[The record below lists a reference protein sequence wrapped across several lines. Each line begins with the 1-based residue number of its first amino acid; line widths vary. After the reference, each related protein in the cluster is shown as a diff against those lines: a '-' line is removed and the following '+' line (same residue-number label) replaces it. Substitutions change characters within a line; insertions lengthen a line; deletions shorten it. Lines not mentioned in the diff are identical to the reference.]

1 MVMKILLNGDLSDWD
16 VSERIDRGDVPRYNI
31 LANAQ
36 DDMFYFAISAPVA
49 VGANTTVWF
58 NTDRDAASGCQ
69 VFGFAGGDPAN
80 VDAPQKASDRP
91 RREPGRLDRRRALSR
106 PMRLARPVVALP
118 VRDYGVAAWNTGT
131 NSGPGSPYTTQ
142 MFTNFVANAYVKNYE
157 FLTLERLQR
166 RDQPGCGQ
174 YAYPQERNTG

>member
-1 MVMKILLNGDLSDWD
+1 
-16 VSERIDRGDVPRYNI
+16 
-31 LANAQ
+31 
-36 DDMFYFAISAPVA
+36 MFYFAISAPVA
-49 VGANTTVWF
+49 VGANTTVWS

-69 VFGFAGGDPAN
+69 VFGFAGGDLLMSTLLKKPLIA
-80 VDAPQKASDRP
+80 
-91 RREPGRLDRRRALSR
+91 LDGNLDDWIAAERSR
-106 PMRLARPVVALP
+106 GQCGWHARSSRCP

-174 YAYPQERNTG
+174 YAYPRNATLGSLNSSGFTFS